1 MDRREAA
8 GSSRGMRIG
17 GIEGPGAN
25 QAHEK
30 TEREQRSTLSI
41 PPRAQRSTVDAR
53 RARGF
58 LRDTARRLERAAS
71 SRDSRDILAGLDLIR
86 RAPAMIHGLE
96 VRS

>member
-1 MDRREAA
+1 M
-8 GSSRGMRIG
+8 GKIV
-17 GIEGPGAN
+17 GPGAN
-25 QAHEK
+25 QAQDRN
-30 TEREQRSTLSI
+30 ERSNLSVSPCARRS
-41 PPRAQRSTVDAR
+41 PVDAR

-71 SRDSRDILAGLDLIR
+71 SRDSREILAGLDLIR